1 MPTSP
6 TKLGVCSWSLKP
18 TGPADLRSSIQQ
30 CGIHSTQLALDP
42 FSTLGWNLDQ
52 LVQEFQSAQISIC
65 SGMMTTVGED
75 YSSMESIKATGGI
88 RPDQHWEA
96 NQQRAIAAAETSSR
110 LGLKL
115 VTFHAGFIPEHGT
128 TEYTTLTDRIKGIAD
143 IFENQ
148 GITLALETGQE
159 RAESLL
165 EMLDLPNMSTIQINF
180 DPANMI
186 LYGMGCPAQSLELL
200 IDRIVQVHMKDAIAT
215 TTPGAWGT
223 EVPAGQG
230 EVDWDHFFGTI
241 QTHPK
246 TINVVIEREAGD
258 QRIPD
263 IIQART
269 LASRYGMTP

>member
-1 MPTSP
+1 MPTSS

-18 TGPADLRSSIQQ
+18 TGPADICSSIQR
-30 CGIHSTQLALDP
+30 CGINSTQLALDP
-42 FSTLGWNLDQ
+42 ITTGDWNLDQ
-52 LVQEFQSAQISIC
+52 LVQEFHSAQISIC
-65 SGMMTTVGED
+65 SGMMTTIAED

-96 NQQRAIAAAETSSR
+96 NQQRATATAHIARE

-115 VTFHAGFIPEHGT
+115 VTFHAGFIPEST
-128 TEYTTLTDRIKGIAD
+128 TNEYTTLTDRIKAVAD
-143 IFENQ
+143 IFESQ

-165 EMLDLPNMSTIQINF
+165 EMLNVPNMSTVQINF

-186 LYGMGCPAQSLELL
+186 LYGMGNPAQSLDLL
-200 IDRIVQVHMKDAIAT
+200 IDRVVQVHMKDALPT
-215 TTPGAWGT
+215 TTPGTWGT

-230 EVDWDHFFGTI
+230 EVDWDHFFDTI

-258 QRIPD
+258 QRIAD

-269 LASRYGMTP
+269 LASNHGLKP